1 MLVLDLLHLVSTNSE
16 RVMGRLRIRDTIGV
30 QQVMREAKF
39 SSPFPKKTR
48 LLENEVGFVIY
59 DGFPVSEG
67 HCLVVP
73 HRVYDDYFDST
84 DEEIVGLQA
93 LVVDAQRLLREKHS
107 PDGFNVGI
115 NCGEAAGQTVP
126 HMHIHVIPRY
136 RGDMDDPRGGVRGV
150 IPSKQKY

>member
-1 MLVLDLLHLVSTNSE
+1 MNETEFV
-16 RVMGRLRIRDTIGV
+16 
-30 QQVMREAKF
+30 
-39 SSPFPKKTR
+39 SPFLTKPK
-48 LLENEVGFVIY
+48 LLESEIGFVIY

-73 HRVYDDYFDST
+73 HRVYANYFDST
-84 DEEIVGLQA
+84 KEEIAGLQA
-93 LVVDAQRLLREKHS
+93 LVAEAQKLLREKLS

-136 RGDMDDPRGGVRGV
+136 KGDMDDPRGGVRGV

>member
-1 MLVLDLLHLVSTNSE
+1 MTQHDFE
-16 RVMGRLRIRDTIGV
+16 
-30 QQVMREAKF
+30 
-39 SSPFPKKTR
+39 SPFLLKER
-48 LLENEVGFVIY
+48 LLENEFGFVIP
-59 DGFPVSEG
+59 DGFPVTEG

-73 HRVYDDYFDST
+73 HRIYADYFEST
-84 DEEIVGLQA
+84 QEELDGLHS
-93 LVVDAQRLLREKHS
+93 LVLEARQLLAEKYS
-107 PDGFNVGI
+107 PDGYNVGI

>member
-1 MLVLDLLHLVSTNSE
+1 MLDLLQLVSTNSE

-73 HRVYDDYFDST
+73 HRVYEDYFDST

-93 LVVDAQRLLREKHS
+93 LVVDVQRLLREKYS

-115 NCGEAAGQTVP
+115 NCGKAAGQL
-126 HMHIHVIPRY
+126 
-136 RGDMDDPRGGVRGV
+136 
-150 IPSKQKY
+150 

>member
-1 MLVLDLLHLVSTNSE
+1 
-16 RVMGRLRIRDTIGV
+16 
-30 QQVMREAKF
+30 MREVKF
-39 SSPFPKKTR
+39 SSPFTKKTR

-73 HRVYDDYFDST
+73 HRVYGDYFDST

-93 LVVDAQRLLREKHS
+93 LVVDAQRLLRERHG

>member
-1 MLVLDLLHLVSTNSE
+1 MN
-16 RVMGRLRIRDTIGV
+16 
-30 QQVMREAKF
+30 EAEF
-39 SSPFPKKTR
+39 VSPFLEKPR
-48 LLENEVGFVIY
+48 LLESEIGFVIY

-73 HRVYDDYFDST
+73 HRVYANYFDST
-84 DEEIVGLQA
+84 EEEIVGLQA
-93 LVVDAQRLLREKHS
+93 LAVEAQKLLREKFS

-136 RGDMDDPRGGVRGV
+136 KGDMDDPRGGVRGV